1 MVKLPSEG
9 IIKAREKFYIKLNL
23 SVINNREKLETNW
36 MSSKGGKCLN
46 KLYNVYTDIIWNF
59 NRLLMNN

>member
-1 MVKLPSEG
+1 MLKFPSEG

-36 MSSKGGKCLN
+36 MHSKGGKCLN
-46 KLYNVYTDIIWNF
+46 KFYNVYTDIIWNF
-59 NRLLMNN
+59 KQQVVDE